1 MAIFHHILYQS
12 LCNINIGF
20 KLMVSLTS
28 SYNINTKTT
37 FTSFKFGHLLVFSA
51 ITADMLHKILQNHLS

>member
-1 MAIFHHILYQS
+1 MAIFHHVLYQS
-12 LCNINIGF
+12 LCNI
-20 KLMVSLTS
+20 
-28 SYNINTKTT
+28 YNINTKAT